1 MKDYVICLVSAAL
14 VSAVCTALASGAKL
28 ERYVKYICALVC
40 VACVA
45 LPLLNAFPNGI
56 ESKLSVPETEYTAVS
71 DTGYFQTYASGY
83 IEEYIKDF
91 VFSKTGITPA
101 GVRIEINR
109 TERETVVGDVTV
121 TLSYADSGAAGEIR
135 SALENGLGIKADV
148 EVEHAAD
155 GG

>member
-1 MKDYVICLVSAAL
+1 MKDYIVCLVSASL
-14 VSAVCTALASGAKL
+14 VSALCAALASGTKL

-40 VACVA
+40 VACAA
-45 LPLLNAFPNGI
+45 LPLLSAIPKGI
-56 ESKLSVPETEYTAVS
+56 ENGVSVPKTEITPVNDA
-71 DTGYFQTYASGY
+71 GYFQAYASGY

-101 GVRIEINR
+101 GVCIEINR
-109 TERETVVGDVTV
+109 TERETVVGNITV
-121 TLSYADSGAAGEIR
+121 TLSRADSGSADDVR
-135 SALENGLGIKADV
+135 SALEDGLGIKADV